1 MGSLYVENIGNI
13 DHEVQMKVGSAPKG
27 NGSQGHSTHQTNL
40 ESERPSDS
48 SASSEE
54 CQQNNFDAT
63 RNHQEYKKPN
73 SPVIPDEPLPNI
85 SRTDEGSCYC
95 CHRTG
100 IC

>member
-95 CHRTG
+95 CHRTD
-100 IC
+100 I